1 MTRAEQIAADAD
13 EAVSQWPSLSHDE
26 RVELSRQITPL
37 ASGGAI
43 VALNGV
49 DQFLPS
55 WRDALDELTAHRLMA
70 ARSS

>member
-1 MTRAEQIAADAD
+1 MTRAERIAADAD
-13 EAVSQWPSLSHDE
+13 ETVSQWPSLSHTE

-43 VALNGV
+43 AALNGV
-49 DQFLPS
+49 DQWFSS
-55 WRDALDELTAHRLMA
+55 WREALDELTAHRLMA